1 MPCGKY
7 IWGSYK
13 YYDFEKHLST
23 DYKKIVFWKKNLFLL
38 PPGKAGRRFLKEVS
52 RLMNDWLQDS
62 PLKDI
67 AFKAIM
73 PKLLLQKP
81 SQKSKSKDHL
91 RALQRRME
99 L

>member
-23 DYKKIVFWKKNLFLL
+23 DYEKIVFWKKNLFLL

-73 PKLLLQKP
+73 PKLK
-81 SQKSKSKDHL
+81 KDG
-91 RALQRRME
+91 ALERRVDLWESGELME
-99 L
+99 LLK